1 MKRLL
6 YLWPLLLLA
15 ACGGKPADLPEGILT
30 VNAEAEV
37 RVQPDRAALAL
48 SVLRR
53 TTDLRKGRE
62 TMENTMADIEK
73 YLREQGTK
81 EKNFKI
87 RQIRITPLYRDAA
100 AYSAS
105 AINASDAQMWYEL
118 EQSFTLTLEDPAQY
132 ESVLYALLER
142 GVNRVEGVEFY
153 SSEIRKY
160 RDEARLA
167 ALQAAQEKA
176 ALLAGAAGIKTGK
189 VKKLEE
195 MSSPV
200 YFLSAS
206 NSVQNLSGGGPEG
219 ELGSGLISV
228 KASVSLSYEIE

>member
-15 ACGGKPADLPEGILT
+15 ACGGNPASAPEGLLK

-48 SVLRR
+48 SVVRR
-53 TTDLRKGRE
+53 TADLREGRE
-62 TMENTMADIEK
+62 AMKNIMADIET
-73 YLREQGTK
+73 YLREQGT
-81 EKNFKI
+81 EGKNFKI
-87 RQIRITPLYRDAA
+87 RQIRIMPLYRDYDSPA
-100 AYSAS
+100 
-105 AINASDAQMWYEL
+105 NAGNTLPQAQYEL
-118 EQSFTLTLEDPAQY
+118 EQSFTVTLEDPAQY
-132 ESVLYALLER
+132 ESVLYGLLEH

-176 ALLAGAAGIKTGK
+176 ALLARAAGIKTGQIK
-189 VKKLEE
+189 ALEE
-195 MSSPV
+195 MTSPV
-200 YFLSAS
+200 YYLSAS
-206 NSVQNLSGGGPEG
+206 NAVQNLSSGGTDG

-228 KASVSLSYEIE
+228 KASVSVSYEIE